1 MISARSE
8 PQPPPDRPSFPLDS
22 AGSTAR
28 QFPLPA
34 GLGMGRG
41 RVRLAGLG
49 LLTSAW
55 LLGPP
60 VGARAEAVVIA
71 ATAPG
76 YATGQRL
83 GDGPIAVPDGAS
95 LVFLVETGQVVTVK
109 GPYDGPPPAPKADAA
124 GRLGRLARLGGTDQ
138 SQIGGTRGLANPE
151 DLARAVPLDL
161 YVATD
166 RGRYPAYRPGE
177 PARARPSGQPRRLR

>member
-1 MISARSE
+1 MAVDRSGYRFV
-8 PQPPPDRPSFPLDS
+8 PAYPSFPLDS

-28 QFPLPA
+28 QFPLR
-34 GLGMGRG
+34 GGSDMGRG

-49 LLTSAW
+49 MLALAW
-55 LLGPP
+55 LLGTPG
-60 VGARAEAVVIA
+60 GAKAEAVVIA

-76 YATGQRL
+76 YATGQQL

-95 LVFLVETGQVVTVK
+95 LVFLIETGQVVTVK

-138 SQIGGTRGLANPE
+138 SQIGGTRSLGNPE

-161 YVATD
+161 YLATD

-177 PARARPSGQPRRLR
+177 PP